1 MVPRRPGAGGRVIGS
16 GSWQAEP
23 VTEIRVLNA
32 GQVEELLDPIALE
45 EALAEAMVALSE
57 GRAHVPP
64 RSGTEA
70 ADGLLLAMPG
80 YLEGVG
86 LATKL
91 ISLFPGNVGLPSHQ
105 GLIALFEPDTGT
117 PIAVLDA
124 EVISAVRTA
133 VTARLAAGLLA
144 RPDARVL
151 TIVGGGAQA
160 LAHARAFADLRPW
173 TEVRAVNR
181 SQPAAVRVAAAA
193 RDAGVARAEVVE
205 LDGGSDGVFD
215 GALSRAVADADVVA
229 LCTHADQAVIDAA
242 AIPAGCHV
250 SSVGS
255 RAELPPELAG
265 AGAGPVV
272 VEWRGAVTN
281 PPPAGAA
288 ELQHLDPSSVVEL
301 GELLVDGSL
310 GRGNE
315 AQITVYKSTGHAVE
329 DVAAAALVH
338 RAAVDR
344 GVGTVVTL

>member
-1 MVPRRPGAGGRVIGS
+1 MLTAD
-16 GSWQAEP
+16 
-23 VTEIRVLNA
+23 
-32 GQVEELLDPIALE
+32 QVEDLLDPAALE
-45 EALAEAMVALSE
+45 AALAEAMIGLSA
-57 GRAHVPP
+57 GRADVPP

-70 ADGLLLAMPG
+70 ANGGLLLAMPG

-91 ISLFPGNVGLPSHQ
+91 ISLFPGNVDLPSHQ

-144 RPDARVL
+144 RPAAGVL

-160 LAHARAFADLRPW
+160 IAHARAFADLRPW

-193 RDAGVARAEVVE
+193 REAGVDNVRAIEPGPDGDGPALTE
-205 LDGGSDGVFD
+205 LL
-215 GALSRAVADADVVA
+215 AEAVADADVIA
-229 LCTHADQAVIDAA
+229 LCTHADEPVIQADWV
-242 AIPAGCHV
+242 PAGCHV

-255 RAELPPELAG
+255 QAEMPPALAD
-265 AGAGPVV
+265 AGPVV

-288 ELQHLDPSSVVEL
+288 EIQHLDPATVVEL

-310 GRGNE
+310 GRTDD

-338 RAAVDR
+338 RAAVEA
-344 GVGTVVTL
+344 GIGAVVSI